1 MSFYGCN
8 RCCVA
13 RGPQGPHGPP
23 GPTGPT
29 GSSGL
34 SSSAR
39 LTFQPPLQK
48 SNDNVVSLRD
58 DELVSTGNTDQTV
71 TREKTFQQIHIGMD
85 PQSYSL
91 SLFHVSSGYANDNVQ
106 ITPPDAVTWGTESG
120 AGFVE
125 ATVVASVA
133 TFNAPTCYR
142 VTFGIDVDGNQIQF
156 VSNKLAGPEEL
167 DLAFQYYTILE
178 TASSFLTASCPDAT
192 GRSVRY
198 ATSLTYTR
206 VSYES

>member
-1 MSFYGCN
+1 
-8 RCCVA
+8 
-13 RGPQGPHGPP
+13 
-23 GPTGPT
+23 
-29 GSSGL
+29 
-34 SSSAR
+34 
-39 LTFQPPLQK
+39 
-48 SNDNVVSLRD
+48 VSLLD
-58 DELVSTGNTDQTV
+58 DELVSTGDTDQTV

-91 SLFHVSSGYANDNVQ
+91 SLFHVSSGNATDRMQ
-106 ITPPDAVTWGTESG
+106 ITPPDAVTWGPESG

-142 VTFGIDVDGNQIQF
+142 VTFGIDADGNQIQL

-167 DLAFQYYTILE
+167 NLAFQYYTIPE

-192 GRSVRY
+192 GLSARY